1 MSPRSISEIPGMGKM
16 STIKVETALN
26 KTMSKDVSNKKS
38 VTKTNMITYKDSI
51 RSDLMDVDISMADVK
66 PVDQVGPPSPANSY

>member
-66 PVDQVGPPSPANSY
+66 PIDQVGPPSPANSY